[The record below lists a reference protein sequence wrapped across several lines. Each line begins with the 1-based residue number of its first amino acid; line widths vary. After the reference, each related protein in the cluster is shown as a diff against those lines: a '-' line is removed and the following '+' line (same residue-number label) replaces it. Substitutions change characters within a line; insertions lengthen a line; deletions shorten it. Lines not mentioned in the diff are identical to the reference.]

1 VAAVPV
7 AAPPKAASQAKRAPT
22 ATPAPKPAPEDESE
36 PWQQLAADT
45 DEMAAHA
52 DTPPRRSR
60 KADTASTRRPGAV
73 KPLSILED
81 RKKVLIVVGAVAAVV
96 LGLMVAGAIWA
107 FTHDKTPPPA
117 PTAQAEKPPPARQP
131 LRVGPD
137 MKFKRVIDAINQAV
151 HGDRIIVQG
160 PVHEEELTFDSLSLN
175 RKNLT
180 IESEGSQVLWRAPKG
195 KESAYLVTL
204 RGADGLKLRGFIFDG
219 EGRVRTGVVLAGHCP
234 STALDDLSIQGCTGS
249 CLLIQNCEGDKDR
262 PVTVGKVK
270 LLTAA
275 DKPANAAIEFAAFD
289 GKYRFI
295 RFNDVQLDGPFKAP
309 VLIGPK
315 QVTEDVTGLPR

>member
-7 AAPPKAASQAKRAPT
+7 AAPKVVSQAKRAP
-22 ATPAPKPAPEDESE
+22 APAPKPAPEDESE

-60 KADTASTRRPGAV
+60 KADTASTRRPGAA

-81 RKKVLIVVGAVAAVV
+81 RKKVLIVVGAASAVV

-107 FTHDKTPPPA
+107 FSHEKTPPPA
-117 PTAQAEKPPPARQP
+117 ATTQAEKPPSTRQP

-137 MKFKRVIDAINQAV
+137 QKFKRVIDAINQAV

-160 PVHEEELTFDSLSLN
+160 PVHEEELTFDSLN

-180 IESEGSQVLWRAPKG
+180 IEPDGAVTWRAPKG

-204 RGADGLKLRGFIFDG
+204 RGAEGLKMSGFTFDG
-219 EGRVRTGVVLAGHCP
+219 EGRVKYGVVLAGHCQG
-234 STALDDLSIQGCTGS
+234 TALDGLTIQGCTAS
-249 CLLIQNCEGDKDR
+249 NLLIQNCEGDKDR

-270 LLTAA
+270 LVTAA

-295 RFNDVQLDGPFKAP
+295 RFSDVQLDGPFKAP

-315 QVTEDVTGLPR
+315 QVTEDVTGLPK